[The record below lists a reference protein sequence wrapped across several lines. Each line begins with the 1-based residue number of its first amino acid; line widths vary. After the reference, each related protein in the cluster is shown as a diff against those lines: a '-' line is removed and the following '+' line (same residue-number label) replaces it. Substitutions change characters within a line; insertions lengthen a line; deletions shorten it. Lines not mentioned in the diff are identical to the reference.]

1 MLFAS
6 YLSVTGS
13 SVIPPYSENRHCLI
27 SVVSDLLRCVFLAHG
42 VLCLINFP
50 CQFKIILLLD
60 GVD

>member
-1 MLFAS
+1 MRFAS

-13 SVIPPYSENRHCLI
+13 SVILPYFENRDCLI

-42 VLCLINFP
+42 VFCLVNFP
-50 CQFKIILLLD
+50 CQVKIILLLD